1 MAVSK
6 GRPGLVNSGEPSSQG
21 VDVFRALRGKQRKYT
36 YHPRGE
42 NKWGSSCD
50 RVDLIIASK
59 SLYENG
65 GIDDT
70 GILDSPQERGT
81 SDHVPLWVKV
91 KLGGNDER
99 GLGSR
104 S

>member
-1 MAVSK
+1 M
-6 GRPGLVNSGEPSSQG
+6 SSELSEASTGSIRTIQG
-21 VDVFRALRGKQRKYT
+21 VKTNGVQVVT
-36 YHPRGE
+36 I
-42 NKWGSSCD
+42 
-50 RVDLIIASK
+50 VDLIIASK

-70 GILDSPQERGT
+70 GILDSPQEQGT

-99 GLGSR
+99 GLRSR